1 MGFVTSLSTLKKA
14 TETELRRFYVAA
26 CTEKF
31 LDVRLFIRNVMTMEI
46 EDRHVRAGI
55 KGQADCWGH
64 LFRDPYP
71 MPLEI
76 ELKNVNTPDTPGQK
90 KWRAY
95 CEERR
100 VPYLYMRAKKGDT
113 PAQVIADWVRQTDD
127 WLQYLRTGEYLDA
140 NDGTY
145 KFPPMVTKGR

>member
-1 MGFVTSLSTLKKA
+1 VSQLEHLKKA

-26 CTEKF
+26 CTKKF

-46 EDRHVRAGI
+46 EDRHVHAGI
-55 KGQADCWGH
+55 KGQADVWGH

-76 ELKNVNTPDTPGQK
+76 ELKNVNTRDTDQQK

-95 CEERR
+95 CERNR
-100 VPYLYMRAKKGDT
+100 VPYLYMRAQKNDT
-113 PAQVIADWVRQTDD
+113 PVQVIADWVRQTDD
-127 WLQYLRTGEYLDA
+127 WLKYLRTGEYLEA
-140 NDGTY
+140 TDGTY
-145 KFPPMVTKGR
+145 KFPPMVTYER